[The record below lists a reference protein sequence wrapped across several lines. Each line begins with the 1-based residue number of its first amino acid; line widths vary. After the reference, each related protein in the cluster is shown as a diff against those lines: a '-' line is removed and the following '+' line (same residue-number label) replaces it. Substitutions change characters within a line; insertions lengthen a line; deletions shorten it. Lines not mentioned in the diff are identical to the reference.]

1 MTALMGFAIITVM
14 LILLMSKK
22 TSVHFT
28 LVIIPV
34 IGALILGTDFSELG
48 GFMGEGLVK
57 VANTGVMLMF
67 AALFFSIMFD
77 AGLFDPLISR
87 IIRVSKGDPLKIL
100 VGTTVLA
107 MCAHLDGSG
116 ASTYLIVVSAMLP
129 IYEAVKINK
138 IYLALLAGL
147 SAGIINMVPWGGPL
161 LRTSVILEQPVNEL
175 YISLLPVQ
183 IVGIICVF
191 IVSVIC
197 GMAERKR
204 LEYDKSKA
212 ADVCLYAVTSNYEGD
227 PELAP
232 NLLKRPKL
240 VIVNLI
246 LVAAVLY
253 MLIFMGVPLAVP
265 FMVGLPLVLF
275 VNYPNV
281 HLQKKILEYHAPSVV
296 YTTSILFCAGVFTG
310 VMSGTGMITEM
321 SNMLVKAIPENLG
334 GHFAAITAFL
344 SFPANFLFDT
354 DSFYYGVL
362 PILTETAVKF
372 GIAPTSMGYAAMMGH
387 STICSACSPMIG
399 SAWLLVGLVGIDFG
413 DLQKKII
420 PIAWGISIIMIIT
433 SKIIGLY

>member
-1 MTALMGFAIITVM
+1 MTAITGFAIITVM

-28 LVIIPV
+28 LVMVPV
-34 IGALILGTDFSELG
+34 IGALLLGISFSELG
-48 GFMGEGLVK
+48 GFMGEGLLK

-67 AALFFSIMFD
+67 AALFFSILFD
-77 AGLFDPLISR
+77 AGLFDPLINR
-87 IIRVSKGDPLKIL
+87 IIRAAKGDPLKIM
-100 VGTTVLA
+100 VGTTVIA

-129 IYEAVKINK
+129 IYQAVKMNK

-161 LRTSVILEQPVNEL
+161 LRASVILEQPVNEL
-175 YISLLPVQ
+175 YLALLPVQ

-191 IVSVIC
+191 IVAVFC
-197 GMAERKR
+197 GRAERKR
-204 LEYDKSKA
+204 LRYDKAKELDIGQYMGSQA
-212 ADVCLYAVTSNYEGD
+212 YEGD

-232 NLLKRPKL
+232 DKLKRPRL
-240 VIVNLI
+240 VLVNLI
-246 LVAAVLY
+246 LVLLILY
-253 MLIFMGVPLAVP
+253 VLIFTGVPLAVP
-265 FMVGLPLVLF
+265 FMIGLPLALAI
-275 VNYPNV
+275 NYPNV
-281 HLQKKILEYHAPSVV
+281 HLQKKILECHAPSVV

-310 VMSGTGMITEM
+310 VMSGTGMISEM
-321 SNMLVKAIPENLG
+321 SNALVKAIPEDLG
-334 GHFAAITAFL
+334 GHFATITALL

-372 GIAPTSMGYAAMMGH
+372 GIEPTSMGYAAMMGH
-387 STICSACSPMIG
+387 STICSACSPLIG

-420 PIAWGISIIMIIT
+420 PIAWAISVIMIIT